1 MPGDSA
7 PLADEPASWPVVES
21 VDLHRDDWVMA
32 LRADRVQRPGASDEQ
47 PFRRLVLEHPGAAV
61 VLALDDEDRVLVLR
75 QYRHPVE
82 ARLLELPA
90 GLLDAGDEEPLEVAR
105 RELVEE
111 AAMAAGE
118 WTHLL
123 SVHST
128 PGISQET
135 IHYFRARDLSPADRG
150 DFAMQHE
157 EADLEVL
164 WVPFAELVDV
174 VLEGRTADGPLAI
187 AVLTE
192 LARRSR

>member
-1 MPGDSA
+1 MSQDPTL
-7 PLADEPASWPVVES
+7 LADEPAAWRVVDS

-32 LRADRVQRPGASDEQ
+32 LRADRVQRPGATHEP

-75 QYRHPVE
+75 QYRHPVQ

-123 SVHST
+123 SMHST
-128 PGISQET
+128 PGISQEM
-135 IHYFRARDLSPADRG
+135 IHYFRARDLSPSDRG
-150 DFAMQHE
+150 DFALQHE
-157 EADLEVL
+157 EADLEVI
-164 WVPFAELVDV
+164 WVPFTELVDI

-192 LARRSR
+192 LARRGR